1 MALGSSLQVKP
12 AMLFPMSIGQ
22 RKTADLAIVNLQPTP
37 LDEIAKIR
45 IWGKVEDVMEQLME
59 ELKNNN

>member
-1 MALGSSLQVKP
+1 
-12 AMLFPMSIGQ
+12 MLFPMSIGQ